1 MTLAM
6 PDDIP
11 VSELLSNIR
20 AELGSLAKKWL
31 SGGATSI
38 SILRGGTILWQ
49 EPENQAL
56 DFATAF
62 TANIQIQH
70 IPITLTVSGLVPTDE
85 QRTTL
90 KTDATFIQR
99 ILLQEHEIA
108 SLTEAFIENQDQL
121 LALYD
126 LTHALQHQVEL
137 QDVLQKVAQQART
150 LLRVNHVALY
160 CVVDDPLPELIQ
172 DGDLPVTL
180 EDCVN
185 WLDEM
190 RTSRNYLNRLVHL
203 AGQAVACGMLQI
215 PLVSRDQSVIG
226 GLGLFHTRGTFPMPE
241 IKLATTLAEQSTAA
255 IEKAML
261 YREHLQQTQTQTEL
275 NLARNVQMSLLPLPP
290 DDLLGVGLWAQCKP
304 AQQVGGDFYDYRYDK
319 ASNTLFFSLGDVA
332 GKGMS
337 AALLMAMSR
346 TFVRASDGSPLQILD
361 KMNRNL
367 YDDLTEVGAFVTVFV
382 GQYNPESNIV
392 TYANAGHAPVIY
404 CPAGAAPYLLDANGP
419 PVGLLAETLLVE
431 QELQFSVDD
440 VLIIIS
446 DGFPEAT
453 NTDGEFLGYD
463 NLLAL
468 IELYRDRSAQ
478 EIAATLLDA
487 VQSFEHG
494 ATSNDDQTIMV
505 LKRME

>member
-1 MTLAM
+1 MTLAV

-11 VSELLSNIR
+11 VGELLINIR
-20 AELGSLAKKWL
+20 TELAVLANKWL
-31 SGGATSI
+31 AQGATSI

-49 EPENQAL
+49 QPENQVL

-62 TANIQIQH
+62 TANVQLQH
-70 IPITLTVSGLVPTDE
+70 IPITLTVSGIVPTDE
-85 QRTTL
+85 QRTAL
-90 KTDATFIQR
+90 NTDASFLQR
-99 ILLQEHEIA
+99 MLLQEHEIA

-137 QDVLQKVAQQART
+137 QDVLHKVAQKARE

-160 CVVDDPLPELIQ
+160 CIVDDPLPDLVQE
-172 DGDLPVTL
+172 GDLPVTL

-185 WLDEM
+185 WLNEM
-190 RTSRNYLNRLVHL
+190 RATRNYLNRMVRLP
-203 AGQAVACGMLQI
+203 GQPAACGMVQI
-215 PLVSRDQSVIG
+215 PLISRDQMVIG
-226 GLGLFHTRGTFPMPE
+226 GLGLFAVRGTFPMPE

-261 YREHLQQTQTQTEL
+261 YQEHLQQTQTQTEL
-275 NLARNVQMSLLPLPP
+275 NLARNVQMSLLPQPP
-290 DDLLGVGLWAQCKP
+290 DDVLGIGLWAQCKP
-304 AQQVGGDFYDYRYDK
+304 AHEVGGDFYDYRYDK
-319 ASNTLFFSLGDVA
+319 NSDSLLFSLGDVA

-346 TFVRASDGSPLQILD
+346 TFVRASDGTPLQILD

-367 YDDLTEVGAFVTVFV
+367 YDDLTEVGAFVTAFV
-382 GQYNPESNIV
+382 GKYDPKRNV
-392 TYANAGHAPVIY
+392 LTYANAGHAPVIY
-404 CPAGAAPYLLDANGP
+404 CPAGSSPYLLDANGP

-431 QELQFSVDD
+431 QELQFSIDD

-453 NTDGEFLGYD
+453 NEAGELLGYD

-487 VQSFEHG
+487 VQTFERG
-494 ATSNDDQTIMV
+494 ATPNDDQTIMV